1 HLWPGLARADQDPGG
16 HDRARVHRGCRAH
29 PRAGHQRRSVD
40 NPCIR
45 LRHRS
50 GRARGRHGCA
60 VSRSHRRH
68 GQQLRHHPLRGGRHR
83 WPRLD
88 PRRGRRRLP
97 GGPRRG
103 LRPGLRADLRA
114 GCHLPVDGG
123 GRPLPARW
131 TLRKGRDRMTQPLK
145 TSDTSDTPETSG
157 GPKDPAVPGTSG
169 GPAGPGSR
177 AALFAGRRRSSMRWI
192 MLAVGLVTALALPW
206 FVYPP
211 VAMDI
216 AAWALFAIS
225 VDLLLGYTGL
235 LSFGHAA
242 FWGSSAYATGLIA
255 THWGLPFPVAILGGM
270 LFAMAIAVPI
280 GYLSVR
286 RTGIYFAM
294 VTLAFAQMIYFIANQ
309 LSDLTGGENGLQ
321 GIPKSFFGIES
332 VETDSFYF
340 YYAAI
345 GLILLGIWAAWR
357 VVHSP
362 FGRVLV
368 AIRDN
373 PARARALGYDVDRY
387 KVIVFVLSAGL
398 AGLAGGVFAIS
409 HGFASLQ
416 ELDWTTSGK
425 VVLITVLGGIG
436 TLWGPVLGA
445 AVVTMLEDWL
455 ASSGF
460 EGTGIILGSI
470 FVVIVLLFRHGIW
483 GTARDLL
490 QRLPNRRRD
499 RMH

>member
-1 HLWPGLARADQDPGG
+1 MTN
-16 HDRARVHRGCRAH
+16 
-29 PRAGHQRRSVD
+29 AGKITSGDSSASKNAPIAAGSTKSETSQVD
-40 NPCIR
+40 AP
-45 LRHRS
+45 
-50 GRARGRHGCA
+50 AP
-60 VSRSHRRH
+60 
-68 GQQLRHHPLRGGRHR
+68 PLQ
-83 WPRLD
+83 
-88 PRRGRRRLP
+88 
-97 GGPRRG
+97 
-103 LRPGLRADLRA
+103 
-114 GCHLPVDGG
+114 V
-123 GRPLPARW
+123 GRP
-131 TLRKGRDRMTQPLK
+131 K
-145 TSDTSDTPETSG
+145 
-157 GPKDPAVPGTSG
+157 
-169 GPAGPGSR
+169 
-177 AALFAGRRRSSMRWI
+177 ALRWI
-192 MLAVGLVTALALPW
+192 MLAIGLGVALALPW

-242 FWGSSAYATGLIA
+242 FWGSSAYVTGLVAI
-255 THWGLPFPVAILGGM
+255 HWGVPFPLAILAGI

-294 VTLAFAQMIYFIANQ
+294 VTLAFAQMLYFIANQ
-309 LSDLTGGENGLQ
+309 LSALTGGENGLQ

-332 VETDSFYF
+332 VETDSFFF

-357 VVHSP
+357 IIHSP

-387 KVIVFVLSAGL
+387 KIIVFVLSAGL

-416 ELDWTTSGK
+416 ELNWTTSGK
-425 VVLITVLGGIG
+425 IVLITVLGGIG
-436 TLWGPVLGA
+436 TLWGGPVGA
-445 AVVTMLEDWL
+445 AIVIMLEDRL

-470 FVVIVLLFRHGIW
+470 FVVIVLLFRHGVW
-483 GTARDLL
+483 GTAADLL
-490 QRLPNRRRD
+490 ARGMAAHRDHRRRRD
-499 RMH
+499 QGH

>member
-1 HLWPGLARADQDPGG
+1 MTNPVAGGDGMPSSVADTAKAPGAPKGGAIRFLAGSR
-16 HDRARVHRGCRAH
+16 RG
-29 PRAGHQRRSVD
+29 
-40 NPCIR
+40 
-45 LRHRS
+45 
-50 GRARGRHGCA
+50 
-60 VSRSHRRH
+60 
-68 GQQLRHHPLRGGRHR
+68 PLR
-83 WPRLD
+83 W
-88 PRRGRRRLP
+88 
-97 GGPRRG
+97 
-103 LRPGLRADLRA
+103 
-114 GCHLPVDGG
+114 V
-123 GRPLPARW
+123 
-131 TLRKGRDRMTQPLK
+131 
-145 TSDTSDTPETSG
+145 
-157 GPKDPAVPGTSG
+157 
-169 GPAGPGSR
+169 
-177 AALFAGRRRSSMRWI
+177 
-192 MLAVGLVTALALPW
+192 MLALGLVAALALPW

-242 FWGSSAYATGLIA
+242 FWGSSAYVTGLVAI
-255 THWGLPFPVAILGGM
+255 HWGLPFPVAILGGM
-270 LFAMAIAVPI
+270 VFAMAIAVPI

-294 VTLAFAQMIYFIANQ
+294 VTLAFAQMIYFLANQ
-309 LSDLTGGENGLQ
+309 LSGLTGGENGLQ
-321 GIPKSFFGIES
+321 AIPKSFFGVEL
-332 VETDSFYF
+332 VETEAFYF

-357 VVHSP
+357 IVHSP

-387 KVIVFVLSAGL
+387 KIMVFVLSAGL
-398 AGLAGGVFAIS
+398 AGLAGGVFSIS

-416 ELDWTTSGK
+416 ELNWTTSGK

-436 TLWGPVLGA
+436 TLWGGPVGA
-445 AVVTMLEDWL
+445 GIVVTLEDKL

-490 QRLPNRRRD
+490 QRRLDGLRD
-499 RMH
+499 RE